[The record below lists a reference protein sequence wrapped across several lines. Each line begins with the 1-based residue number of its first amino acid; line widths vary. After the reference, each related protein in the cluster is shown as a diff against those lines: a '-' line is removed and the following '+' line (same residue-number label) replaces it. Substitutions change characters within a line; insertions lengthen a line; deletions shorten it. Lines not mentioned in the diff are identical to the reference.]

1 MSLRV
6 CLGCSTAY
14 AVGIQACP
22 QCGTPTRN
30 AIYDWEDDVV
40 AKASAE
46 GGATFYL
53 PEGQPVPDDLPDGV
67 RLVGPGTPQDAPETP
82 ADRGIVGEHGPELV
96 TLPGAGEVP
105 APPPVSAPK
114 AEWVEHAAAVLDVPA
129 EEAAA
134 LTKAELVE
142 TVKAAAVEPPP
153 PPSTPEPS
161 SPESSAPDEAD
172 ADES

>member
-67 RLVGPGTPQDAPETP
+67 RLVGPGAPQDAPETP
-82 ADRGIVGEHGPELV
+82 AAEPEQV
-96 TLPGAGEVP
+96 QEEIP

-153 PPSTPEPS
+153 PPDSTPEPS